1 MIKKSLAGSEQNIV
15 DARCQHIV
23 ERTVTL
29 YAYFLVGAVRSDNV
43 DEGSWQFVAVLLIH
57 PTLHALYYLRVLK
70 AVDMV
75 PSTSVV
81 TVRREEATVVN
92 SLECHAEVV
101 ALRIE
106 RIAGVR
112 HVVLAVLADG
122 GDEDVESSHAG
133 MAVT

>member
-1 MIKKSLAGSEQNIV
+1 MVEESLAGSEQNIV
-15 DARCQHIV
+15 DARCQYIV

-29 YAYFLVGAVRSDNV
+29 YAYFLIGAVRSDNV
-43 DEGSWQFVAVLLIH
+43 DEGGWQFVAVLLIY
-57 PTLHALYYLRVLK
+57 PSLHALYYFRVLK

-75 PSTSVV
+75 PSSAVV

-92 SLECHAEVV
+92 SLERHAEVV

-106 RIAGVR
+106 RIARVR

-122 GDEDVESSHAG
+122 GNEDVESSHAG
-133 MAVT
+133 MTVT